1 MVNRQEKEEE
11 KVKKNKSDFTAIY
24 FMYGDEELCDKYV

>member
-11 KVKKNKSDFTAIY
+11 KVKKKSDFTAIY